1 MDLASP
7 ETPTTVWLLTPAK
20 PESIRPPGA
29 DMSNFFA
36 RVSVRCYLIV
46 AFVLAGLGIMAG
58 YGLLQLTEEIR
69 AGRLGQLQSVVDSAA
84 AVVASEG
91 KRVAAG
97 EIDETTA
104 LALIAGT
111 MSEMRFNTSDYV
123 FIIDDKGI
131 MIAHPDA
138 SLRGNDIAYN
148 RRTPDGRMV
157 VKEMVEL
164 SRAKGAASMN
174 YDFSDGKGNVVP
186 KAAIVHHLDVFG
198 GVTVAATTVV
208 ADVNAEAMSASL
220 RYMGL
225 AALLTLLITAG
236 VVVIARSISLPIG
249 RIQTALQAIGS
260 GDYHVA
266 IDTSAKGE
274 LGDMARTLSGLRDS
288 LSAGEDER
296 AAAALQREEL
306 QAQILANRL
315 TLADDFERSIGE
327 MTNAFVAASD
337 SLLGSARQLSH
348 AADAGIGN
356 ARTVAD
362 AADESSR
369 NVETVAAATTQLAT
383 SVEEIARQ
391 VAESNKVVGIAADEA
406 ARTESDINT
415 LSESAAKIGE
425 VVALINSI
433 AEQTNLLALNATIEA
448 ARAGEAGKGFAVV
461 ASEVKQLASQT
472 AKATEDISARVSG
485 IQKAT
490 EDTVQSIARIVE
502 TIASIRNISAAIAGA
517 VEEQSVTTQEIAG
530 NTKLAAEGSSTV
542 TENIHALSGNV
553 STTAEASRT
562 LESLSGNLADRS
574 DRLKKDVAGFIA
586 MLKSA

>member
-1 MDLASP
+1 
-7 ETPTTVWLLTPAK
+7 
-20 PESIRPPGA
+20 
-29 DMSNFFA
+29 MSNFFA

-69 AGRLGQLQSVVDSAA
+69 SGRLGQLQSVVDSAA

-97 EIDETTA
+97 EIDEKSA
-104 LALIAGT
+104 LALIANT

-138 SLRGNDIAYN
+138 SLRGNDVAYN
-148 RRTPDGRMV
+148 RRTPDGRVV
-157 VKEMVEL
+157 VKELVEL
-164 SRAKGAASMN
+164 SRAKGEASMN

-208 ADVNAEAMSASL
+208 ADVNAAAMSASL

-249 RIQTALQAIGS
+249 RIQTALQAIGA
-260 GDYHVA
+260 GDYHVV

-288 LSAGEDER
+288 LASGEDER
-296 AAAALQREEL
+296 AAAARQREEL

-562 LESLSGNLADRS
+562 LESLSGNLAERS

>member
-1 MDLASP
+1 
-7 ETPTTVWLLTPAK
+7 
-20 PESIRPPGA
+20 
-29 DMSNFFA
+29 MSNFFA

-58 YGLLQLTEEIR
+58 YGLLQLTDEIR

-91 KRVAAG
+91 RRVAAG
-97 EIDETTA
+97 EIDETAA
-104 LALIAGT
+104 LTLIANT

-138 SLRGNDIAYN
+138 SLRGNDVAYN
-148 RRTPDGRMV
+148 RRTPDGRVV
-157 VKEMVEL
+157 VKELVDL
-164 SRAKGAASMN
+164 SRAKGEASMN

-208 ADVNAEAMSASL
+208 ADVNAQALSASL

-249 RIQTALQAIGS
+249 RIQAALQAIGA

-296 AAAALQREEL
+296 AAAARQREEL

-337 SLLGSARQLSH
+337 SLLGSARQLSQ